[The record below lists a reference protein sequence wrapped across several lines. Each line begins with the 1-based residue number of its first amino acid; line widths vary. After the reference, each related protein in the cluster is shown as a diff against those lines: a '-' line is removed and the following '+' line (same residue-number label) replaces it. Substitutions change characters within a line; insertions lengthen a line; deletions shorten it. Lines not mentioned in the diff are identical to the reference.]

1 MRGSHRNGTL
11 YAYPFSVLCLVISLS
26 SDPDILEIFSRG
38 QNPQHWHVA
47 KNRIGHEKNGS
58 PIEGDVYLEI
68 GRKEA
73 SLTDVDN
80 VLAGIVRRY
89 FGPEKHED
97 VSEMLTSLVV
107 CTHLMTVN
115 VRKPRIRSERKVSSI
130 FVNR

>member
-1 MRGSHRNGTL
+1 ML
-11 YAYPFSVLCLVISLS
+11 CVYPFVAFCSVLSRFPS

-47 KNRIGHEKNGS
+47 KRRIGHEKNGP

-89 FGPEKHED
+89 FDPEKHED
-97 VSEMLTSLVV
+97 VRGSW
-107 CTHLMTVN
+107 HLLFA
-115 VRKPRIRSERKVSSI
+115 ILI
-130 FVNR
+130 